1 MNLQESASAIS
12 TLLQRPIVRT
22 GLLPHTAGA
31 GAHKP
36 PSAKDIPP
44 VTLTNIPHI
53 EAAVFKPYIAQAG
66 SLYDAFQRAKEG
78 IEDGGTQ
85 LFRRPRP
92 PPRTDDSAD
101 YFTRSPQR
109 RPSVLQNTS
118 KLDTHSPSPGSPPE
132 SPQFRRRTSGG
143 PARRTGFAVT
153 PLSTIPNVYFEQ
165 DFHLE
170 NPRTFDIVSERSEI
184 VRPPP
189 GTNGS
194 VGTPGYTGRKALAT
208 NAILQEKLSWYMDT
222 VEIHLISSI
231 STGSTSFFAALG
243 SLRELHSEAAESVN
257 KIKSLRR
264 DLTKLDQDMAVGG
277 LEIVSMRRR
286 RENLRKLG
294 DAVEQLREV
303 VEAVAKCEEQVD
315 NGDVE
320 SALAGLAHVQRLIA
334 GETGSQSTF
343 DDSKGTSQQ
352 RRRLVNLRGIKA
364 LEGADNDIGMLRR
377 RIGKGFETRFIEAL
391 LGDLRK
397 HVDHVPLGTTFQR
410 WDKASRRNRGHHARV
425 PSVFPAYLQ
434 LDESLR
440 SKLKSSLDGLARS
453 DSVMPATVAYRD
465 GVLREIKSL
474 IRRHLPSSSDD
485 DTESTMSASTQ
496 GGRQMTQQEK
506 SSILA
511 RNLRSL
517 EACDAENMLKNMYAN
532 IGEALRRLGTQVKV
546 LLDVTSS
553 LQSAPGPVDVRSPL
567 KSPNPRTMEGYFNG
581 PAKGSVGSSSIQQ
594 EEVQRALDLSS
605 LLGQAVDIAQAQ
617 VTKILKVRSEQTT
630 YLTLSRFLRYFTL
643 NRLFADECEAVSG
656 RGGTALKTLV
666 NSHIKDFV
674 HQFADTERQR
684 MVQSMDADRWDAKD
698 FGEAENSLLA
708 RVLEGSTKEVEAW
721 TKDCLIWEEE
731 IPPGDQQ
738 PHNGALTNG
747 NPITKDK
754 VRSATIDEQKY
765 ILPESAMTVLAGIEN
780 FEHLITGIPSM
791 IQEITASL
799 LDHLKLF
806 NSRSS
811 QLILGAGATR
821 SAGLKNI
828 TTKHLALASQA
839 LSFVIALIP
848 HMREFVRRHH
858 PTTSTNPLTP
868 EFDKLKRLY
877 QEHQSGIHDKLVD
890 IMSSRAATH
899 VAAMKNIDWDF
910 PPSSAPSTPIHS
922 PNPYMETLVKETSTL
937 HKVLAKHL
945 PDPVVASILLPVFAS
960 YRDQWGRAYAETDLH
975 TPAGKQRY
983 DFCPPFPSHPI
994 LFTKAPPHRSTHPAD
1009 LSYSMLQ
1016 DVEFFHSRLG
1026 ALPGA
1031 DEVGRFLVQLV
1042 RNIPTG
1048 EEEAGVGGGV
1058 DGAREEGE
1066 GGVVGTDSA
1075 KRGVEGAAG

>member
-1 MNLQESASAIS
+1 M
-12 TLLQRPIVRT
+12 LLQRPIVRT

-31 GAHKP
+31 GAQKP
-36 PSAKDIPP
+36 PSTKDIPP

-53 EAAVFKPYIAQAG
+53 EAAAFKPYIAQAA

-85 LFRRPRP
+85 LFRRPRSSSQ
-92 PPRTDDSAD
+92 TDDSAD

-109 RPSVLQNTS
+109 RPSTLPNNS
-118 KLDTHSPSPGSPPE
+118 KSNTHSPSPGSPPD

-143 PARRTGFAVT
+143 PPRRAGFAVT

-243 SLRELHSEAAESVN
+243 SLRELHSQAAESVS
-257 KIKSLRR
+257 KIKMLRQ

-277 LEIVSMRRR
+277 LKIVSMRRR

-320 SALAGLAHVQRLIA
+320 TALAGLAQVQRLIA
-334 GETGSQSTF
+334 GERGSQPSIN
-343 DDSKGTSQQ
+343 DGKEISQQ
-352 RRRLVNLRGIKA
+352 RRGLIDLRGIKA

-377 RIGKGFETRFIEAL
+377 RIGKGFESRFIEAL
-391 LGDLRK
+391 LGDLRN
-397 HVDHVPLGTTFQR
+397 HVDHVPPGTTFQR
-410 WDKASRRNRGHHARV
+410 WDKASHRNRGHHARV
-425 PSVFPAYLQ
+425 PSAFPAYLQ

-440 SKLKSSLDGLARS
+440 SKLKSNLDGLARS
-453 DSVMPATVAYRD
+453 DCVMPATVAYRD
-465 GVLREIKSL
+465 GVLREIKTL

-485 DTESTMSASTQ
+485 DNESTMSASTQ

-517 EACDAENMLKNMYAN
+517 DAGDAEDMLKNIYAN

-553 LQSAPGPVDVRSPL
+553 LQSAPEPVDVRSPL
-567 KSPNPRTMEGYFNG
+567 KSPNPRAMDGYFNG
-581 PAKGSVGSSSIQQ
+581 PAKGSVGPPSIQQ

-617 VTKILKVRSEQTT
+617 ITKILKVRSEQTT
-630 YLTLSRFLRYFTL
+630 HLTLSRFLRYFTL

-674 HQFADTERQR
+674 YQFADAERQR

-698 FGEAENSLLA
+698 FGDSENFLLA
-708 RVLEGSTKEVEAW
+708 RVLEGSTKDVEAW
-721 TKDCLIWEEE
+721 TKGYLIWEDEH
-731 IPPGDQQ
+731 PPEDRQ
-738 PHNGALTNG
+738 PHDGALTNG
-747 NPITKDK
+747 NQAIKDK

-765 ILPESAMTVLAGIEN
+765 ILPESAMMVLGGIEN

-791 IQEITASL
+791 IQEITFSL
-799 LDHLKLF
+799 LEYLKLF

-848 HMREFVRRHH
+848 HIREFVRRHSPASGN
-858 PTTSTNPLTP
+858 PTT
-868 EFDKLKRLY
+868 EFDKVKRLY

-890 IMSSRAATH
+890 IMSGRAATH
-899 VAAMKNIDWDF
+899 VAVMKKIDWD
-910 PPSSAPSTPIHS
+910 APSATEGV
-922 PNPYMETLVKETSTL
+922 NAYMETLVKETSTL
-937 HKVLAKHL
+937 HKVLGKHL
-945 PDPVVASILLPVFAS
+945 PDPTVAIIMLPVFAS
-960 YRDQWGRAYAETDLH
+960 YREQWGKAFAETEVQ
-975 TPAGKQRY
+975 TPAGKEAYVIAIPHPLQEPHYMYDNLTDLYLACSAISSSSIPASANSTARPTSALFSSSSSGTNRRRLKQVRRVSRPQR
-983 DFCPPFPSHPI
+983 
-994 LFTKAPPHRSTHPAD
+994 HRVIGMWRLRARR
-1009 LSYSMLQ
+1009 
-1016 DVEFFHSRLG
+1016 SRKG
-1026 ALPGA
+1026 
-1031 DEVGRFLVQLV
+1031 
-1042 RNIPTG
+1042 
-1048 EEEAGVGGGV
+1048 
-1058 DGAREEGE
+1058 
-1066 GGVVGTDSA
+1066 
-1075 KRGVEGAAG
+1075 